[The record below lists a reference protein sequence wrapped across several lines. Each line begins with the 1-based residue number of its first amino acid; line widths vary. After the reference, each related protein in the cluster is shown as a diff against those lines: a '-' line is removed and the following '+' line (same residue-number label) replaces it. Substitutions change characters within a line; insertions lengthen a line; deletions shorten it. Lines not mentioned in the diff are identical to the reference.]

1 MSVKA
6 DIVKS
11 IKARLLKYGAAKTVD
26 IFNENLT
33 HEDKESYDL
42 PAVFVEFA
50 SMPWQAYQK
59 GTQKGEFTIGLHI
72 IVDDYSQDL
81 DKFFD
86 PIELVHQYMEG
97 FTPTGASGK
106 MTRTNEDQDTDHER
120 VADWTAFYDVAVH
133 DASGDSRNLLES
145 GTVVLE
151 LTKCIGSTI
160 LVTPIQGSDK
170 KLVNLIYEEGGDNE
184 IEFTATLNQSG
195 TYTAATGVNTDSIV
209 IEVDTGAGYNVVT
222 PSFVVQVG
230 DLVKITI
237 TRTDVALQSSVTLD
251 GIA

>member
-1 MSVKA
+1 MAVKA
-6 DIVKS
+6 DIINS

-26 IFNENLT
+26 IFNENVT
-33 HEDKESYDL
+33 HDNKESYDL

-50 SMPWQAYQK
+50 GMPYLPYQK
-59 GTQKGEFTIGLHI
+59 GTQKGEFIIALNI
-72 IVDDYSQDL
+72 IVDDYNRDL
-81 DKFFD
+81 DKLFD
-86 PIELVHQYMEG
+86 PIELVHQYIEG

-106 MTRTNEDQDTDHER
+106 MTRTSEDHDTDHER
-120 VADWTAFYDVAVH
+120 LVDWVAFYDVPVH

-170 KLVNLIYEEGGDNE
+170 KLVNLIYEEGGDNS

-195 TYTAATGVNTDSIV
+195 TYTAATGVNTASIV

-237 TRTDVALQSSVTLD
+237 TRTDAALQSSVTLD